1 MRVLGIDPGSIT
13 TGYGIVE
20 MNGGKLSHIDNGSVT
35 CKKETLLENR
45 LKLIF
50 DSLHDI
56 IASYAPAIMAVERIF
71 VSKGAASALK
81 LGHARGVAILS
92 AVNKN
97 IDVVQYTPM
106 EVKKAVTGYG
116 KADKEQVKYMVAK
129 LLNIPCSLKT
139 DASDALAVAIC
150 HLHTVSA
157 ASVKRGLDGV
167 CL

>member
-1 MRVLGIDPGSIT
+1 MRVLGIDPGSII
-13 TGYGIVE
+13 TGYGLVDVS
-20 MNGGKLSHIDNGSVT
+20 GGKLSHIDNGCVA
-35 CKKETLLENR
+35 CKKGALLENR
-45 LKLIF
+45 LKFIF
-50 DSLHDI
+50 DSLHEVI
-56 IASYAPAIMAVERIF
+56 VRYTPAVMAVERIF

-97 IDVVQYTPM
+97 IDIVQYTPT

-116 KADKEQVKYMVAK
+116 RADKEQVKYMVAK
-129 LLNIPCSLKT
+129 LLNIPGPLKT

-157 ASVKRGLDGV
+157 ESRL
-167 CL
+167 CLNG